1 MIRMTVVDAASRAER
16 EGPARR
22 GWLEF
27 LGWGVVYAGYDVVMV
42 VAYHFMMGIP
52 RHTVP
57 WLEAFTAAAVLRDY
71 APKLAGLAFVLGA
84 LAISR
89 RWREAAITTA
99 PKASVWGVVPLLAF
113 VAVVIAFVPLASQS
127 RSSTVFSVVWIGVLV
142 SAFNEEA
149 TMRGIVLGGMARR
162 WGPARA
168 AWLTSLLFGAAH
180 LSGIW
185 TGHSFVDLHEVLWT
199 ATLHGALYTKVRLAT
214 GSLWPAVLLHAIT
227 NFTIY
232 LTAYGPS
239 LGLSAF
245 RFVNRASLIV
255 GGALMLHFIVSDVVT
270 TWRARRRVT
279 TVPAD
284 PDTYGRTAE
293 ATA

>member
-1 MIRMTVVDAASRAER
+1 MIRMTVVDAASRIGE
-16 EGPARR
+16 EARSR
-22 GWLEF
+22 GGWLEV
-27 LGWGVVYAGYDVVMV
+27 LGWGVIYVGYDVVMV
-42 VAYHFMMGIP
+42 VAYHFMTGIP
-52 RHTVP
+52 ARTQP
-57 WLEAFTAAAVLRDY
+57 WLDVFTAAAVIRDY
-71 APKLAGLAFVLGA
+71 APIVFGVAFVIGA

-89 RWREAAITTA
+89 RWREAAITTE
-99 PKASVWGVVPLLAF
+99 PKASVWGVVPLLAYI
-113 VAVVIAFVPLASQS
+113 AVVVAFAPLASQS

-142 SAFNEEA
+142 AAFNEEA
-149 TMRGIVLGGMARR
+149 LMRGVLLGGMARR

-168 AWLTSLLFGAAH
+168 AWLTTLLFGAAH

-245 RFVNRASLIV
+245 RLVNRASLIV
-255 GGALMLHFIVSDVVT
+255 GGALLLHFIVSDVVT
-270 TWRARRRVT
+270 TWRVRRRVT
-279 TVPAD
+279 TSPAD
-284 PDTYGRTAE
+284 PDMFGRTAE